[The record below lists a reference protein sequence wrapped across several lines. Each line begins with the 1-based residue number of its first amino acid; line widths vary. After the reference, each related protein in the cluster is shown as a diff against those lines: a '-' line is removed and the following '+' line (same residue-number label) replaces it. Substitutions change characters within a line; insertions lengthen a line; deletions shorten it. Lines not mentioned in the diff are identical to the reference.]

1 MRRNFLPNP
10 IPPMCLIDKRSVG
23 SITSQLQDDAAR
35 LQAFSGEPI
44 RSMLTA
50 MSAVIIGVTLSFIV
64 RMRLSQS
71 RFRDIVCLF
80 HFRDE

>member
-1 MRRNFLPNP
+1 MSLSLTQNT
-10 IPPMCLIDKRSVG
+10 DKRSVG

-64 RMRLSQS
+64 R
-71 RFRDIVCLF
+71 LF
-80 HFRDE
+80 PQLKLRY

>member
-1 MRRNFLPNP
+1 MFP
-10 IPPMCLIDKRSVG
+10 IDKRSVG

-64 RMRLSQS
+64 RMRFAGLILEALYC
-71 RFRDIVCLF
+71 FIFVMN
-80 HFRDE
+80 

>member
-1 MRRNFLPNP
+1 MSLSLTQNT
-10 IPPMCLIDKRSVG
+10 DKRSVG

-64 RMRLSQS
+64 RLYDVALFPRLKL
-71 RFRDIVCLF
+71 RY
-80 HFRDE
+80 

>member
-1 MRRNFLPNP
+1 LTT
-10 IPPMCLIDKRSVG
+10 DKRSVG

-64 RMRLSQS
+64 RISL
-71 RFRDIVCLF
+71 LF
-80 HFRDE
+80 LLFLP

>member
-1 MRRNFLPNP
+1 MSLSLTQNT
-10 IPPMCLIDKRSVG
+10 DKRSVG

-64 RMRLSQS
+64 RLYDVALFPQLKS
-71 RFRDIVCLF
+71 RY
-80 HFRDE
+80 